1 MTKKITLILAFLLS
15 VGCASGLKPVEFAA
29 DTDPN
34 AEISKL
40 EQDVQSA
47 RSQQTD
53 MASPKYFRM
62 ADKNLAAAK
71 KSREKGESPKEI
83 LKEVGLGRAALNEA
97 TRIQEITRQ
106 QFTDVSMAR
115 DAAIAAGARE
125 SHPRMLN
132 SIDADFEDVTKDF
145 ESQAVRGKTAA
156 TFSQLSQDKRESLK
170 RDYAKLE
177 FEALK
182 TKHLGRAKAL
192 IDSAEKNKASTYA
205 PKTLNSAKTKYRDA
219 EMVLSNNR
227 TDESAIRAAV
237 TEADQEAEK
246 LVRVTETA
254 RTARGLSS
262 EEIALDIESK
272 KEAISEAE
280 TASEES
286 AQAIAEKNEQLAGVM
301 NENQEYRRRVEF
313 DQALAQA
320 QKMFKPEEADVY
332 RQGDKILI
340 RLKSANFVS
349 GRAEVGQNAYPVLGK
364 VKDLISEVGAEDIV
378 VEGHT
383 DITGSKAANM
393 KLSKE
398 RAESVAA
405 YLKNNTDISEELIK
419 TEGFGFDKPL
429 APNNTKKG
437 RAQNRRVDIIVT
449 PSVVR

>member
-15 VGCASGLKPVEFAA
+15 AGCATDLKPVEFAA
-29 DTDPN
+29 DSDPN
-34 AEISKL
+34 SEISKL
-40 EQDVQSA
+40 EQDVNTA

-53 MASPKYFRM
+53 MASPKYFKM

-71 KSREKGESPKEI
+71 KSREKGESPKII
-83 LKEVGLGRAALNEA
+83 LKEVGLGRAALTEA
-97 TRIQEITRQ
+97 TRVQEITRQ
-106 QFTDVSMAR
+106 QFTDVTMAR
-115 DAAIAAGARE
+115 DAAIEAGARE
-125 SHPRMLN
+125 SHPRMLKG
-132 SIDADFEDVTKDF
+132 IDSDFEDVTEDF
-145 ESQAVRGKTAA
+145 ESQAIRGKTAA
-156 TFSQLSQDKRESLK
+156 TFSQLSQDKRETLK
-170 RDYAKLE
+170 RQYANLE

-182 TKHLGRAKAL
+182 SKHLGRAKTL
-192 IDSAEKNKASTYA
+192 IDNAEKNQARKYA

-219 EMVLSNNR
+219 EMVLANSR

-237 TEADQEAEK
+237 TEAEQEAEK
-246 LVRVTETA
+246 LIRVTQTA

-262 EEIALDIESK
+262 EDIAIDIETK
-272 KEAISEAE
+272 KEEISSAEMASDAHIKAIE
-280 TASEES
+280 
-286 AQAIAEKNEQLAGVM
+286 EKNEQLADVM
-301 NENQEYRRRVEF
+301 GENQEYRRRVEF
-313 DQALAQA
+313 DQALARA
-320 QKMFKPEEADVY
+320 QTMFKPNEADVY

-349 GRAEVGQNAYPVLGK
+349 GRSEVGQNAYPVLGK
-364 VKDLISEVGAEDIV
+364 VKELISEVGAEDILI
-378 VEGHT
+378 EGHT

-405 YLKNNTDISEELIK
+405 YLKNNTEVSPELIK

-429 APNNTKKG
+429 APNNTKQG

>member
-15 VGCASGLKPVEFAA
+15 AGCASGLKPVEFAA

-71 KSREKGESPKEI
+71 KFREKGESPKEI

-97 TRIQEITRQ
+97 SRIQEITRQ
-106 QFTDVSMAR
+106 QFTDVTMAR
-115 DAAIAAGARE
+115 DAALAAGARE

-132 SIDADFEDVTKDF
+132 SIDGDFENVTKDF

-170 RDYAKLE
+170 RDYANLE

-205 PKTLNSAKTKYRDA
+205 PKTLNAARTKYRDA
-219 EMVLSNNR
+219 EMVLSNSR

-237 TEADQEAEK
+237 AEADQEAEK

-262 EEIALDIESK
+262 EEIAIDIETK
-272 KEAISEAE
+272 KEEISNAEMASDAHIRAIE
-280 TASEES
+280 
-286 AQAIAEKNEQLAGVM
+286 EKNEQLAGVM
-301 NENQEYRRRVEF
+301 SENQEYRRRVEF

-349 GRAEVGQNAYPVLGK
+349 GRAEVGQSAYPVLGK

-398 RAESVAA
+398 RADSVAA